1 MKNLILILSIL
12 ILGCSN
18 DSILELPEPLLFQ
31 QKMFEDSEVWDMVQ
45 SANTKLNVRQNISD
59 PFELFVYSSF
69 QGCYGS
75 GNIIDF
81 VDTSVLRQNTDTL
94 KMIKVYPKIPGRYEE
109 YTLTEENNVVK
120 FQVDQFNGTGQ
131 TGTYSF
137 NFVPSQLSLT
147 DINICPE

>member
-69 QGCYGS
+69 QGCY
-75 GNIIDF
+75 
-81 VDTSVLRQNTDTL
+81 
-94 KMIKVYPKIPGRYEE
+94 
-109 YTLTEENNVVK
+109 
-120 FQVDQFNGTGQ
+120 
-131 TGTYSF
+131 
-137 NFVPSQLSLT
+137 
-147 DINICPE
+147 

>member
-1 MKNLILILSIL
+1 
-12 ILGCSN
+12 
-18 DSILELPEPLLFQ
+18 
-31 QKMFEDSEVWDMVQ
+31 
-45 SANTKLNVRQNISD
+45 
-59 PFELFVYSSF
+59 
-69 QGCYGS
+69 
-75 GNIIDF
+75 
-81 VDTSVLRQNTDTL
+81 
-94 KMIKVYPKIPGRYEE
+94 MIKVYPKIPGRYEE